1 MSLWLYLPPV
11 PWGRVP
17 PAEDIL
23 CLHIEE
29 PAHRL
34 RAYEVSGLLGPS
46 GRTSAPW
53 RLAVLAC
60 SSIVGQPYI
69 ARPLRSTHK
78 IIFSTGQLRID
89 QPLTNR
95 GGGVYY
101 ISYCVYM
108 TFYKYCAL
116 KAGQTRH
123 IDAGKCV
130 CLAEAFCWV
139 FRASRDTKANG
150 LGSYDR

>member
-1 MSLWLYLPPV
+1 M
-11 PWGRVP
+11 PWRRAA
-17 PAEDIL
+17 PAEGIL

-34 RAYEVSGLLGPS
+34 RAYKVSGLLGSS

-53 RLAVLAC
+53 RLAVLAG

-95 GGGVYY
+95 GGGGILYT
-101 ISYCVYM
+101 I
-108 TFYKYCAL
+108 L
-116 KAGQTRH
+116 
-123 IDAGKCV
+123 
-130 CLAEAFCWV
+130 CLHDVLQVLCPKG
-139 FRASRDTKANG
+139 RPDTT
-150 LGSYDR
+150 Y